1 MIQKLTKGVQVLAL
15 LPFLFF
21 FVLHKPCSHTDDL
34 GARLGVLFN
43 VHGPVGLPLPDG
55 RLIISV
61 NDIEFN
67 INIGVERGAAAVRGA
82 NAEPE
87 LLFLHEGSSLVGGEK
102 EREHRGSK
110 TPKGLSKVEGELEEK
125 KSNIN
130 CFRGRIQTEEA
141 GVSVLEVHVLGM
153 MVGGGAIEITLDKK

>member
-15 LPFLFF
+15 LPFLVFF

-87 LLFLHEGSSLVGGEK
+87 LLFLHEDSSLVGEK
-102 EREHRGSK
+102 KRENIVGQK
-110 TPKGLSKVEGELEEK
+110 LPKGCQKLKGNLK

-130 CFRGRIQTEEA
+130 
-141 GVSVLEVHVLGM
+141 
-153 MVGGGAIEITLDKK
+153 